1 MEKLWAPWRMEYIS
15 QTKPKGCIFCVK
27 PAENRDKENLIIKRG
42 ENCFIILNFYPYN
55 NGHLMIVPY
64 RHLAD
69 LSDLTA
75 EEKME
80 MMDLMGRS
88 ADILKK
94 ALKAEGINIGMN
106 MGRTAGAGIDD
117 HLHFHM
123 VPRWNGDTN
132 FMPIVGHT
140 KVISQGLFAAYD
152 ALKPHYET

>member
-1 MEKLWAPWRMEYIS
+1 
-15 QTKPKGCIFCVK
+15 
-27 PAENRDKENLIIKRG
+27 
-42 ENCFIILNFYPYN
+42 
-55 NGHLMIVPY
+55 MIVPY

-75 EEKME
+75 AEKTE
-80 MMDLMGRS
+80 IMDLMGRS
-88 ADILKK
+88 AHIMQI
-94 ALKAEGINIGMN
+94 ALKAEGINVGMN
-106 MGRTAGAGIDD
+106 LGRTAGAGIDD

-152 ALKPHYET
+152 TLKPHYAI